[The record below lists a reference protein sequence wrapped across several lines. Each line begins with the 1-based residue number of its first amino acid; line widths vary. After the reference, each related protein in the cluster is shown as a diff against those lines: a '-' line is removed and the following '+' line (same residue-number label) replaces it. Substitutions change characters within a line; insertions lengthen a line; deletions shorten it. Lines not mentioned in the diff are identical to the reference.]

1 MAKSG
6 NLEVVNSRIQLRI
19 PLIFNVHFYSKIAVS
34 PMADSTESIR
44 GNSTFKNG
52 VLGCLSGSVST
63 EAHNRSLKSP
73 NIFLVADKGR

>member
-1 MAKSG
+1 
-6 NLEVVNSRIQLRI
+6 
-19 PLIFNVHFYSKIAVS
+19 
-34 PMADSTESIR
+34 MADSTESIR